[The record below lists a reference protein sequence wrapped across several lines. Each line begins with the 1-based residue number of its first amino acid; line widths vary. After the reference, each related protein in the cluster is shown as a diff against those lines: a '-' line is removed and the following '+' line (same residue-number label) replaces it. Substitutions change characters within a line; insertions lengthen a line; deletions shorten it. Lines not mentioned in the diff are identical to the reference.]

1 MAQPESAPEELF
13 SSCYPEL
20 KRLARLRLSDTDR
33 GATLDTTALVHDA
46 YIKLADVSG
55 LAMDSRAQFMA
66 YAARTMRSII
76 VDAVRSRAAEMHGG
90 NAQHIPLDTDL
101 SEKLAGNETHLL
113 DVHRALGRLA
123 EVDGRLVQVVEMRYF
138 AGFSEKEVARALE
151 ITERTVRRDWQRAR
165 VLLAALLGR

>member
-1 MAQPESAPEELF
+1 MAQPASGPEELF

-46 YIKLADVSG
+46 YLKLADMSG
-55 LAMDSRAQFMA
+55 FAVESRGQFMA

-90 NAQHIPLDTDL
+90 DVRHVPLDTDL
-101 SEKLAGNETHLL
+101 NEK
-113 DVHRALGRLA
+113 RA
-123 EVDGRLVQVVEMRYF
+123 
-138 AGFSEKEVARALE
+138 
-151 ITERTVRRDWQRAR
+151 
-165 VLLAALLGR
+165 